1 MEGLGKGVGRRRLQR
16 MEGEGWRGWK
26 KKVGEDGRRM
36 LERMEEE
43 SWRGGKDKVRGNG
56 RRRLKGLVCKGV
68 YIGGKGGSAP
78 FTCKGP

>member
-1 MEGLGKGVGRRRLQR
+1 MEGEGCRGWKERVGEDGKRRLER
-16 MEGEGWRGWK
+16 MEGECW
-26 KKVGEDGRRM
+26 
-36 LERMEEE
+36 

-56 RRRLKGLVCKGV
+56 RRRLKGLDCKGV